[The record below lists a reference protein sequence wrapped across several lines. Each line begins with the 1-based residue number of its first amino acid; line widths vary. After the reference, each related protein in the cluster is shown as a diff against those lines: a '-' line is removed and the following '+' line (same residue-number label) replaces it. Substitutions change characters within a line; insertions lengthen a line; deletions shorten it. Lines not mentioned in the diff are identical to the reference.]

1 MLQPKS
7 SLTVI
12 HRCFICISLG
22 GTFHTILSAVNEE
35 LLFWPQTCQPL
46 IKENLETLEK
56 KSGDSI
62 KNSEILF
69 FSRSRLNKPLF
80 HRGKSLTVYLNVLF
94 VFPGTTGKLNMGDA
108 WELDLVPR
116 AYSPFKMADRH
127 EEKRLSLLNTSENH
141 SWVQKSKNSVLLY

>member
-1 MLQPKS
+1 MK
-7 SLTVI
+7 
-12 HRCFICISLG
+12 
-22 GTFHTILSAVNEE
+22 
-35 LLFWPQTCQPL
+35 
-46 IKENLETLEK
+46 
-56 KSGDSI
+56 

-69 FSRSRLNKPLF
+69 FFPIKIKQTMFIRLRWLSRAE
-80 HRGKSLTVYLNVLF
+80 LTK
-94 VFPGTTGKLNMGDA
+94 TTGKLNMGDA